1 MIATI
6 TAKPTL
12 FRPARVGLRSAK
24 RSDYRACTPLGSRL
38 EWEPMAG
45 SLDWSTVADLDE
57 FYVRVRY
64 AEYVETRQKSDH
76 KSYDGRRDY
85 RRVPDGRGFGRTI
98 CKVKRGRGDH
108 VVRIKYADGGI
119 LERIVLE
126 REVIG
131 TVRLFLSV
139 QYVQRGLDVQIEE
152 FEQLGAN
159 VVKDAVRMVIKPL
172 VKG

>member
-1 MIATI
+1 MVVKI

-12 FRPARVGLRSAK
+12 FRPARVGLRSAE
-24 RSDYRACTPLGSRL
+24 RSDYRACMPLGSRL

-45 SLDWSTVADLDE
+45 SLDWSAVDGLDE
-57 FYVRVRY
+57 FHVRVRY

-85 RRVPDGRGFGRTI
+85 RRVPNGREFGRTI

-108 VVRIKYADGGI
+108 VVRIRCADGGI
-119 LERIVLE
+119 LERIVSE
-126 REVIG
+126 SEVVS

-139 QYVQRGLDVQIEE
+139 QYVRRGLDVQIEE
-152 FEQLGAN
+152 FEQLGAYI
-159 VVKDAVRMVIKPL
+159 VKDSVRMVIRPI
-172 VKG
+172 